1 MFERFFAMGGYAAYV
16 WSCYGL
22 TLVALIV
29 IAMSGRAVFQREL
42 KAARRRALAGQSTA
56 EGISS

>member
-1 MFERFFAMGGYAAYV
+1 MSEKFFAMGGYAAYV

-22 TLVALIV
+22 TLFALIA

-42 KAARRRALAGQSTA
+42 KAARRRALVGQSNA
-56 EGISS
+56 EGMSS